1 MEKQKP
7 GSIWESL
14 GFRNTPLF
22 MVIKSIVALAAIG
35 FAVYLFIESEMLNG
49 LVFLSAGI
57 MLLNEV
63 YIVKVKRRAVKS
75 RDQIYYALIILICLV
90 VKFTTKY

>member
-1 MEKQKP
+1 MEEQKP
-7 GSIWESL
+7 GSIWEVL
-14 GFRNTPLF
+14 GIKNTPVFL
-22 MVIKSIVALAAIG
+22 VIKSIVALAAIG
-35 FAVYLFIESEMLNG
+35 FAVYLFIDSDMLNG
-49 LVFLSAGI
+49 LIFLSAGI

-63 YIVKVKRRAVKS
+63 YVVKVKKRAVRN